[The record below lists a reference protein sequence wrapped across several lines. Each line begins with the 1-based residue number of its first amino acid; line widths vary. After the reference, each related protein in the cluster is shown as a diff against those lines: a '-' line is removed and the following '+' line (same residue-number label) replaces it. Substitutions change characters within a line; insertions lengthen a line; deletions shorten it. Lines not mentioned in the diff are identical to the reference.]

1 MIIIKSASDLE
12 RMRVVCAMAARVRD
26 TVARQVGPGVRTG
39 ELAEAAGEL
48 IRGMGAESAFLG
60 YRGYPGWICVSVNE
74 EVVHGIPGARRIEVG
89 DIVSLDVG
97 VRYGGFVGDTA
108 TTVMVGVS
116 DPEVVALVRTT
127 ERALEAGLAVARPG
141 NRLSDISHAIEAV
154 ARSGGF
160 SVVRQFVG
168 HGIGRQMHEDP
179 QVPNFGAPGRGP
191 VLKAGM
197 TLAIEPMVNM
207 GRADVDVRPDAWT
220 VVTAD
225 GQPSAH
231 VEHTVAVTDGG
242 VEILTRQGGAGIFL
256 C

>member
-12 RMRVVCAMAARVRD
+12 RMRVVCGMAARVRD
-26 TVARQVGPGVRTG
+26 AVARQVGPGVTTG

-108 TTVMVGVS
+108 VTVMVGVS
-116 DPEVVALVRTT
+116 DPDVVALVRTT
-127 ERALEAGLAVARPG
+127 EQALESGLAAARAG
-141 NRLSDISHAIEAV
+141 NRLSDISHAIESV
-154 ARSGGF
+154 ARSGGY

-207 GRADVDVRPDAWT
+207 GRADVDVKADAWT

-231 VEHTVAVTDGG
+231 VEHTVAVTDRG
-242 VEILTRQGGAGIFL
+242 VEILT